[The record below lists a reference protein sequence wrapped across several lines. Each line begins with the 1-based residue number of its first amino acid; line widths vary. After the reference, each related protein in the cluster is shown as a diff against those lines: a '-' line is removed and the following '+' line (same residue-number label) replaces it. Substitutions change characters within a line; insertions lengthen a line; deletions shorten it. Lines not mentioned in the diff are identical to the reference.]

1 MKPNSVILSQTLTQI
16 LSNFNSTYDAAQE
29 VALQTGEPLLT
40 IHKRLSNWLKKDPE
54 TWVKINQTLY
64 YLGYKIEVKKMQDL
78 KSVLPLEL
86 YGHEQAKSFQSL
98 LDEIEKGESQVI
110 WEDDKPVRCL
120 KVCRVKVIC
129 LDKLTIYEDRQE
141 FKDGRVRKRGFDY
154 LSEKMGVDE
163 IPMTAA
169 ERALKEELGMS
180 DDALKITLIHFDSI
194 DHKEV
199 ESPSYPGLLT
209 RYEFHDFIAYY
220 PVEYWREE
228 FREIQEDKTTVFI
241 WR

>member
-1 MKPNSVILSQTLTQI
+1 MKLSQSIRQI

-29 VALQTGEPLLT
+29 VALQTGEPLGT
-40 IHKRLSNWLKKDPE
+40 VHKRLSQWLKKDPE
-54 TWVKINQTLY
+54 TWVKINQTIKC
-64 YLGYKIEVKKMQDL
+64 LGYKIEVKKMQDL
-78 KSVLPLEL
+78 KSLPLEL
-86 YGHEQAKSFQSL
+86 YGHGQAKSFQSL
-98 LDEIEKGESQVI
+98 LDEIENGESRII
-110 WEDDKPVRCL
+110 WEENKPIRCL
-120 KVCRVKVIC
+120 KVCRVKIIC
-129 LDKLTIYEDRQE
+129 LDKELTLYEDRQE
-141 FKDGRVRKRGFDY
+141 FADGRIRQRGFDY
-154 LSEKMGVDE
+154 LSEKMGVDEE

-169 ERALKEELGMS
+169 ERALKEELGMNQ
-180 DDALKITLIHFDSI
+180 DALDITRIHFDSI

>member
-1 MKPNSVILSQTLTQI
+1 MAEIKS
-16 LSNFNSTYDAAQE
+16 
-29 VALQTGEPLLT
+29 
-40 IHKRLSNWLKKDPE
+40 KREQSRLPKIT
-54 TWVKINQTLY
+54 TWVLMRQVKNKEEIN
-64 YLGYKIEVKKMQDL
+64 MQDL

-86 YGHEQAKSFQSL
+86 YGHGQAKSFQSL
-98 LDEIEKGESQVI
+98 LDEIENGESQII
-110 WEDDKPVRCL
+110 WEENKPIRCL

-129 LDKLTIYEDRQE
+129 LDKQLTLFEDRQE
-141 FKDGRVRKRGFDY
+141 FADGRIRQRGFDY
-154 LSEKMGVDE
+154 LSEKMGVNE
-163 IPMTAA
+163 ASAIAT
-169 ERALKEELGMS
+169 ERALKEELEINQ
-180 DDALKITLIHFDSI
+180 DALDITPIHPDGI